1 MSDFVRNLIVT
12 VLIFAI
18 VVVGITL
25 VMIVKKNNA
34 DTKVNSGI
42 KTVEEGI
49 DLYGT
54 YDQNDILIK
63 DKVSIY
69 KDLKIT
75 VPVIEGLK
83 DKEIEQ
89 KINNSIEL
97 KIMDLVDEA
106 GFSGD
111 VEVGSHYDNMSNF
124 ANVISLTYD
133 IYNDDFSKWNGIY
146 LNYNLVNGNEI
157 KFEELFTSSNDVLD
171 IVKKGI
177 YEGMV
182 LQTNSGALYGED
194 TETEEFFDDNMYMN
208 EVKSFMNNKDRQYYF
223 TPSYVYFK
231 TDKIATEIDFMDIAD
246 KVAIYNRFL
255 TNKSIYERDD
265 IGYKGV
271 FTCVDTVSY
280 NNFNS
285 IEYGFMEKNF
295 WYDIS
300 SFGNTSSYL
309 ESFMSGDIIKNLND
323 IRSGEVNNI
332 KDEVE
337 KYHEIAKNNKDRVY
351 IFLAKSSVSLYNKG
365 SYDAELNSFTYKFS
379 DLANVSNINYIYEMP
394 KDVFD
399 EVYKDELIESYR
411 TKYFGMLDGAYI
423 DVGSGDNVD
432 FKKEETAKV
441 INVKTNKEIKSL
453 SDVFYE
459 DSNYMDIIENKI
471 KEKLIENGV
480 TEDELDSYMDSV
492 EYEVDAFGVN
502 IKIPKLK
509 FLNFTISYDDFDESI
524 FKLWTK

>member
-1 MSDFVRNLIVT
+1 MSNLVRNLIIT
-12 VLIFAI
+12 VIIFSI
-18 VVVGITL
+18 IVVGITL
-25 VMIVKKNNA
+25 ILIVKKNNA
-34 DTKVNSGI
+34 TNSKPEI
-42 KTVEEGI
+42 KIIEDGI

-63 DKVSIY
+63 DKTSNY
-69 KDLKIT
+69 NGLKIT

-83 DKEIEQ
+83 NNEIEQ

-97 KIMDLVDEA
+97 KIMDLVDET

-157 KFEELFTSSNDVLD
+157 KFEELFTSSTDVLD

-177 YEGMV
+177 YKGMV
-182 LQTNSGALYGED
+182 LQTNSEYLYGED

-208 EVKSFMNNKDRQYYF
+208 EVNSFMNNKDKQYYF
-223 TPSYVYFK
+223 TPSYLYFK
-231 TDKIATEIDFMDIAD
+231 TDKIATEIDFIDIAD

-255 TNKSIYERDD
+255 TNNSLYERDD

-285 IEYGFMEKNF
+285 IDYGFMEKNF

-300 SFGNTSSYL
+300 SIRNTFAYL
-309 ESFMSGDIIKNLND
+309 ESYMSGDIIKNLND
-323 IRSGEVNNI
+323 ICSGEVNNI
-332 KDEVE
+332 KSEVE
-337 KYHEIAKNNKDRVY
+337 EYHKLAKNNKDKVY
-351 IFLAKSSVSLYNKG
+351 IFLAKSSVNLYNI
-365 SYDAELNSFTYKFS
+365 SNYDVELNSITYKFS
-379 DLANVSNINYIYEMP
+379 DLANVTNKNYIYEMP

-399 EVYKDELIESYR
+399 EVYKDELIASYR

-423 DVGSGDNVD
+423 DVSSGDNVD
-432 FKKEETAKV
+432 FKKEESTKV
-441 INVKTNKEIKSL
+441 INIKTNEEIKSL
-453 SDVFYE
+453 ADVFYE
-459 DSNYMDIIENKI
+459 DSNYMTVIEDKLR
-471 KEKLIENGV
+471 KKLIDSGVNEN
-480 TEDELDSYMDSV
+480 EIDSYISST
-492 EYEVDAFGVN
+492 EYDVDAFGVN
-502 IKIPKLK
+502 VKIPKLE

-524 FKLWTK
+524 FKHWM